1 MARKE
6 EAYDPAL
13 VQQYM
18 DSLYIKDAEL
28 ERIKASIR
36 ENSMPEISVEDS
48 YGKLLSLLVKISGAK
63 KLLEIGALGG
73 YSGLCLLRGLE
84 GEGSLTSLE
93 LKQEF
98 ADVAHANLKQAGFK
112 GRVEYRIGEA
122 LTTLQELENEG
133 RTFDFFFIDAD
144 KGNYPNYLEWAI
156 RLANPGAVIVG
167 DNLVMR
173 GRIFKAE
180 STSPSVQAMKRFNE
194 MMAADSRLE
203 GVLLPAYDGLA
214 IARVKTKSN
223 D

>member
-1 MARKE
+1 
-6 EAYDPAL
+6 
-13 VQQYM
+13 M